1 MPTTDIPIACATCG
15 LLQRVEP
22 LQPGTAA
29 ECERCGSVVV
39 ERKSGSLAT
48 TFALALAALILYIPA
63 NVYPILS
70 MNLQG
75 AYTESTVWEG
85 CVSLARTGQW
95 LVATVVFLA
104 SIAIPLLKLCGLLF
118 LVATARFGSVILPRR
133 RLSVHRFIEL
143 IGPWAMLDVYL
154 VAILVALVKLDEL
167 ATVLP
172 GPGLVGFTA
181 VVVLT
186 ILASASFDPAQI
198 WKDTEEPHGRRPQEA

>member
-1 MPTTDIPIACATCG
+1 MDTPIACATCG
-15 LLQRVEP
+15 LLQRVET
-22 LQPGTAA
+22 LEPGTVA
-29 ECERCGSVVV
+29 ECDRCGSVVS
-39 ERKSGSLAT
+39 KQGSGSLAT
-48 TFALALAALILYIPA
+48 TSALALAALILYVPA

-70 MNLQG
+70 MNLHG
-75 AYTESTVWEG
+75 AYSESTVWEG
-85 CVSLARTGQW
+85 CVSLARAGQW

-118 LVATARFGSVILPRR
+118 LVATAHFGPAIPPRR
-133 RLSVHRFIEL
+133 QLSVHRFIGL

-154 VAILVALVKLDEL
+154 VAVLVALVKLDEL

-172 GPGLVGFTA
+172 GPGLIAFAA

-186 ILASASFDPAQI
+186 ILASASFDPALI

>member
-1 MPTTDIPIACATCG
+1 MDIPIACATCG

-29 ECERCGSVVV
+29 ECERCGSVVI
-39 ERKSGSLAT
+39 EQKSGSLAT
-48 TFALALAALILYIPA
+48 TFALALAALILYVPA

-70 MNLQG
+70 MSFYG
-75 AYTESTVWEG
+75 VYTESTVWDG
-85 CVSLARTGQW
+85 CVSLFRAGQW
-95 LVATVVFLA
+95 HVAVIVFLA
-104 SIAIPLLKLCGLLF
+104 SIAIPLFKLCGLLF
-118 LVATARFGSVILPRR
+118 LIGTARFGSSVPPRR
-133 RLSVHRFIEL
+133 RLWVHRFIEL

-172 GPGLVGFTA
+172 GPGLIAFTA

-186 ILASASFDPAQI
+186 ILASASLDPALI
-198 WKDTEEPHGRRPQEA
+198 WKDTEESHGRQPQEA